1 MVEDWDD
8 DDDNGGGGG
17 GGHDAGSNPVVWDPL
32 KYDSFSLLHNFFFFF
47 WGFIFNLSFS
57 LCLVSFYFYCWPS
70 ATSPDFCDN
79 VFSSLEFSENL
90 KTAFVIVVSEFDK
103 FLAER
108 AAAGGQ
114 RTGSVKA
121 GANRPRQ
128 RQMQMDT
135 ADDEMFGL

>member
-1 MVEDWDD
+1 M
-8 DDDNGGGGG
+8 
-17 GGHDAGSNPVVWDPL
+17 
-32 KYDSFSLLHNFFFFF
+32 
-47 WGFIFNLSFS
+47 
-57 LCLVSFYFYCWPS
+57 
-70 ATSPDFCDN
+70 
-79 VFSSLEFSENL
+79 
-90 KTAFVIVVSEFDK
+90 IVVSEFDK

-114 RTGSVKA
+114 RIGSVKA